1 MKVLEFNGEKMVE
14 KPFYKG
20 EQNSRLSIQFK
31 GSGKRQGQVASVL
44 VGRDGD
50 VRLAYLVAN
59 ITLKEFLH
67 RHWSK
72 T

>member
-20 EQNSRLSIQFK
+20 EQDSKLSIQFK
-31 GSGKRQGQVASVL
+31 VSGKRQWQVASVM

-50 VRLAYLVAN
+50 VRLTYLVAN
-59 ITLKEFLH
+59 AILKEFLN